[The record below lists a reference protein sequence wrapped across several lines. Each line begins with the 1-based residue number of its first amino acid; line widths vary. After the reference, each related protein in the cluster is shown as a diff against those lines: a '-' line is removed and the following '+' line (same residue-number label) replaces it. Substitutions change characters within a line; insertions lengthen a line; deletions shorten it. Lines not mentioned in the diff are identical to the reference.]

1 MALLREWIEI
11 SLEDQYLL
19 ITLAHIVHFVLFA
32 VDTQLSLEGQ
42 FLFPFVPS
50 QLPSP
55 TCWSIMI
62 GTIKPKLWQSFLQ
75 SIEEMP
81 GLDKKNFSFFSLL
94 PECESLISI
103 NLPQTDLPWTHC
115 IYKPI
120 YEQPTQYKYL
130 EKEQVSES
138 LSGFNSA
145 TVFKKLCCFWKE
157 GKTML
162 SPIS

>member
-1 MALLREWIEI
+1 ML
-11 SLEDQYLL
+11 
-19 ITLAHIVHFVLFA
+19 FVLCA

-55 TCWSIMI
+55 ICWSILI
-62 GTIKPKLWQSFLQ
+62 GTIKSKLWQFFLQ

-81 GLDKKNFSFFSLL
+81 ACDKKNFSFFCFFQNVNLWFLSS
-94 PECESLISI
+94 CHRLI
-103 NLPQTDLPWTHC
+103 LHWMCC

-138 LSGFNSA
+138 LSGFNSV
-145 TVFKKLCCFWKE
+145 TVFKKLCWFWKE

-162 SPIS
+162 SPMF